1 MLEVNGHDVEQISDA
16 VEFAFSMKGKPTVIV
31 ADTVKGKGV
40 TLLENNVNFHGSQPK
55 AEEWS
60 DCYAQLDAKIA
71 ELEGVKMG
79 ENISTRVAYSK
90 ALAEFGTDEKLFV
103 FDADLKKCTMTLYF
117 AKEVSGEIF

>member
-40 TLLENNVNFHGSQPK
+40 TLFENNVNFHGSQPK

-60 DCYAQLDAKIA
+60 DCYVFNVCARYFLP
-71 ELEGVKMG
+71 
-79 ENISTRVAYSK
+79 SFPFTRS
-90 ALAEFGTDEKLFV
+90 
-103 FDADLKKCTMTLYF
+103 
-117 AKEVSGEIF
+117 

>member
-1 MLEVNGHDVEQISDA
+1 MKKLCPIGDKFRAFGWNVLEVNGHDVEQISDA

-40 TLLENNVNFHGSQPK
+40 TLFENNVNFHGSQPK

-71 ELEGVKMG
+71 ELEG
-79 ENISTRVAYSK
+79 
-90 ALAEFGTDEKLFV
+90 
-103 FDADLKKCTMTLYF
+103 
-117 AKEVSGEIF
+117 